1 MQAVQSTQL
10 QTNKVVVITGASR
23 GIGAELAVK
32 LAGQGYQVVINY
44 ASAAQQAEAVLAQI
58 KAAGGVAAAFQADVS
73 QAAGIKALFDF
84 AEQTYGRVDVL
95 INNAG
100 VFSVNPIQEL
110 DDAAIDRLIDIN
122 IKGTLYGM
130 REAAKRLQQGGKI
143 INLSSSV
150 IGMNLEGYGVYTATK
165 AAVESLTRI
174 MAKELRS
181 RDITVNAVAPG
192 PTATELFFQGKS
204 DELVQRLAK
213 ASPLERLGTPEDIVK
228 VLAFMVGEDS
238 NWINA
243 QVIRANGG
251 IV

>member
-1 MQAVQSTQL
+1 MQTSL
-10 QTNKVVVITGASR
+10 SKVIIITGASR
-23 GIGAELAVK
+23 GIGAELAAK

-44 ASAAQQAEAVLAQI
+44 ANAAQQAEVLVQQI
-58 KAAGGVAAAFQADVS
+58 KAAGGVAEIFQANVS
-73 QAAGIKALFDF
+73 QPTGIKALFDF
-84 AEQTYGRVDVL
+84 AEQTYGRVDILV
-95 INNAG
+95 NNAG
-100 VFSVNPIQEL
+100 VFSVSPIQQL

-130 REAAKRLQQGGKI
+130 REAAKRLQHGGKI

-204 DELVQRLAK
+204 EDTIQRLSM

-228 VLAFMVGEDS
+228 VLAFMVGDDS

-243 QVIRANGG
+243 QVVRVNGG